1 MTSTSEEKSVNGSAK
16 DAEMTTQRIAAAAHD
31 AIDSAAQSAEKVE
44 QQVRQKAADASET
57 IDKTQQAATQQVRE
71 SITSLESL
79 VRARPVAAA
88 GMAFAVGALATT
100 LLRRGS

>member
-1 MTSTSEEKSVNGSAK
+1 MTSTTVNGANK
-16 DAEMTTQRIAAAAHD
+16 DAESTTSRVAAAAHE

-44 QQVRQKAADASET
+44 QQVRQKASDAGET
-57 IDKTQQAATQQVRE
+57 IEKTQEAAAEQVRE
-71 SITSLESL
+71 SVSALESF

-88 GMAFAVGALATT
+88 GAAFAIGALATA